1 MDFRTYLK
9 RIRYHGA
16 PEPASET
23 LQALHEAH
31 LLAIPF
37 ENLAIHLG
45 QPIILQEE
53 ALYEKIVCQHR
64 GGFCYE
70 LNGLFAW
77 LLRCLGFEVSL
88 LSAEVAGEHGSFG
101 PAFDHLALC
110 VHRLCGAEW
119 LVDVGF
125 GDSFRRPLRLA
136 CGLEHREED
145 GHVYRLVESE
155 QEQSRAAWG
164 YLVLQRLSVRGW
176 EAQYRFT
183 LEPYALTDFSAR
195 CQYHQTSPHSHF
207 TQKRICSL
215 ATPLG
220 RVTLSG
226 RQLITTTYAE
236 RSEQT
241 LTDQGQ
247 YAAALADHFGLVLS
261 EFPATSATQV
271 HRGGDQAGAAA
282 QEQIDLQVSADQHEQ
297 GCR

>member
-1 MDFRTYLK
+1 M
-9 RIRYHGA
+9 RYRGSL
-16 PEPASET
+16 EPTSET
-23 LQALHEAH
+23 LQALHETH
-31 LLAIPF
+31 LLTVPF

-45 QPIILQEE
+45 QPVVLQEE
-53 ALYEKIVCQHR
+53 ALYEKIVCQRR

-77 LLRCLGFEVSL
+77 LLHCLGFEVSL

-125 GDSFRRPLRLA
+125 GDAFRRPLRLA
-136 CGLEHREED
+136 CGLEHREEH
-145 GHVYRLVESE
+145 GHMYRLVESA
-155 QEQSRAAWG
+155 QEQGTSTWR
-164 YLVLQRLSVRGW
+164 YLVLQQLGVHEW

-207 TQKRICSL
+207 TQKRICSR

-220 RVTLSG
+220 RVTLSE
-226 RQLITTTYAE
+226 RQLITTTHGE

-241 LTDQGQ
+241 LADQGQ
-247 YAAALADHFGLVLS
+247 YATALADHFGLVLP
-261 EFPATSATQV
+261 ELLA
-271 HRGGDQAGAAA
+271 
-282 QEQIDLQVSADQHEQ
+282 
-297 GCR
+297 